1 MVYKKREEKK
11 RKQYFKELLRLHR
24 IVVEIMIIS
33 MLPGLVPAHRRYFS
47 HLLFFFFL
55 CTILLLHLGVVHCWT
70 HLLVSTKTEY
80 TNKERELY
88 M

>member
-47 HLLFFFFL
+47 HLLFFFFF
-55 CTILLLHLGVVHCWT
+55 CAQFCC
-70 HLLVSTKTEY
+70 Y
-80 TNKERELY
+80 TWVLY
-88 M
+88 IVGHIY